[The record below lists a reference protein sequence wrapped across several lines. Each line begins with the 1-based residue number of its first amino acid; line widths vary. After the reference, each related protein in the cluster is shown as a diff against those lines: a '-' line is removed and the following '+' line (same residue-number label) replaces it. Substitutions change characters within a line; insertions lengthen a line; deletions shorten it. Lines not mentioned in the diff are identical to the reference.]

1 MGVMQVVWSG
11 GIWLTYKNW
20 LTEVTI
26 TQEVQAR
33 LASFLLPRKRLLSQ
47 EVLARAFW

>member
-1 MGVMQVVWSG
+1 MGVLQVFWSR
-11 GIWLTYKNW
+11 GIRLTHKNW

-33 LASFLLPRKRLLSQ
+33 LASFLLPRERVCAR